1 MIRKKLCY
9 LLLTAAFLTACGGPR
24 SGGAAAPPSDDAKPA
39 YFLPMLPPADLDA
52 AGQQAYLREHYWD
65 RLDFADT
72 LFLRRADSLQML
84 DAFVGYLRIIGPMDG
99 EAMRGLM
106 ARAAQSKPMLTYFY
120 TMAEKV
126 LNDPNSPFR
135 SDELLIPVLETV
147 IASPSFDEY
156 EKMAPAYDLQLAS
169 QNRIGRPANDFRFTL
184 ASGARQSL
192 YGIKAE
198 YTLLFLH
205 NPGCPM
211 CREIMQE
218 LTASPML
225 TELIERGA
233 LRVLALYPDEDLG
246 EWRRHFDEIPASWIN
261 AYDAGCTIEKGRL
274 YSLRAIPALY
284 LLDSQKQVLL
294 KDVTEVAQVE
304 ELIDRRG

>member
-1 MIRKKLCY
+1 MMRKQLFY
-9 LLLTAAFLTACGGPR
+9 LLLLALGMTACGGPR
-24 SGGAAAPPSDDAKPA
+24 SGGSAAADSGDSQPA
-39 YFLPMLPPADLDA
+39 YFLPMLPPAELDV

-72 LFLRRADSLQML
+72 LFLRRVDSLQML
-84 DAFVGYLRIIGPMDG
+84 DAFVGYLQIIGPMDG
-99 EAMRGLM
+99 EAMRGVM
-106 ARAAQSKPMLTYFY
+106 TRAAQSKPMLTYFY

-135 SDELLIPVLETV
+135 SDELFIPVLETV
-147 IASPSFDEY
+147 VASPLFDEY
-156 EKMAPAYDLQLAS
+156 EKMAPAYDLELAG
-169 QNRIGRPANDFRFTL
+169 QNRIGRPANDFRYTL

-192 YGIKAE
+192 YSIRAE

-225 TELIERGA
+225 TEMIERGT

-246 EWRRHFDEIPASWIN
+246 EWRKHFDEIPASWIN
-261 AYDAGCTIEKGRL
+261 GYDAGCTIDKGRL

-284 LLDSQKQVLL
+284 LLDSRKQVLL
-294 KDVTEVAQVE
+294 KDVTDVSLVE
-304 ELIDRRG
+304 EVIDRRS

>member
-1 MIRKKLCY
+1 MIRKQLLY
-9 LLLTAAFLTACGGPR
+9 LLLLALGAACGAPR
-24 SGGAAAPPSDDAKPA
+24 SGGSAAAESGAAKPA
-39 YFLPMLPPADLDA
+39 YFLPMLPPAELDA

-72 LFLRRADSLQML
+72 LFLRRVDSLQML
-84 DAFVGYLRIIGPMDG
+84 DAFVGYLQIIGPMDG
-99 EAMRGLM
+99 EAMRGVM
-106 ARAAQSKPMLTYFY
+106 VRAAQSKPMLTYFY

-135 SDELLIPVLETV
+135 SDELFIPVLETV
-147 IASPSFDEY
+147 VASPLFDEY
-156 EKMAPAYDLQLAS
+156 EKMAPAYDLQLAG

-192 YGIKAE
+192 YGIRAE

-211 CREIMQE
+211 CRDIMKE
-218 LTASPML
+218 LTESPML
-225 TELIERGA
+225 TEMIERGA

-246 EWRRHFDEIPASWIN
+246 EWRSHFDEIPASWIN
-261 AYDAGCTIEKGRL
+261 GYDAGCTIEKGRL

-284 LLDSQKQVLL
+284 LLDSRKQVLL
-294 KDVTEVAQVE
+294 KDVTDVSLVE
-304 ELIDRRG
+304 EMIDRRG

>member
-1 MIRKKLCY
+1 MTLKDTLYLCA
-9 LLLTAAFLTACGGPR
+9 LAAGLVACGGPK
-24 SGGAAAPPSDDAKPA
+24 SGQSGSTGSETAKPA

-65 RLDFADT
+65 RFDFADT
-72 LFLRRADSLQML
+72 LFLRRVDSVQML
-84 DAFVGYLRIIGPMDG
+84 DAFIGYLRVIGPVDS
-99 EAMRGLM
+99 EAMQGLM
-106 ARAAQSKPMLTYFY
+106 ARAARSKPMLNYFY
-120 TMAEKV
+120 GLAEKV

-135 SDELLIPVLETV
+135 SDELFIPVLESV
-147 IASPSFDEY
+147 VASPDFDEY
-156 EKMAPAYDLQLAS
+156 EKMAPAYDLELAR
-169 QNRIGRPANDFRFTL
+169 QNRIGQPANDFHFTL

-192 YGIKAE
+192 YGLKAD

-211 CREIMQE
+211 CREIMKE

-225 TELIERGA
+225 SEMIERGT

-246 EWRRHFDEIPASWIN
+246 EWRKHFDEIPPSWIN
-261 AYDAGCTIEKGRL
+261 AYDAGCTIERGRL
-274 YSLRAIPALY
+274 YSLRAIPSLY
-284 LLDSQKQVLL
+284 LLDAGKKVLL

-304 ELIDRRG
+304 EMIDWLN

>member
-225 TELIERGA
+225 TEMIERRA

-246 EWRRHFDEIPASWIN
+246 EWRRHFDLTIKPA
-261 AYDAGCTIEKGRL
+261 
-274 YSLRAIPALY
+274 
-284 LLDSQKQVLL
+284 
-294 KDVTEVAQVE
+294 
-304 ELIDRRG
+304 

>member
-1 MIRKKLCY
+1 MMRKQLFY
-9 LLLTAAFLTACGGPR
+9 LLLLALGMTACGGPR
-24 SGGAAAPPSDDAKPA
+24 SGGSAAADSGDSKPA
-39 YFLPMLPPADLDA
+39 YFLPMLPPAELDA

-72 LFLRRADSLQML
+72 LFLRRVDSLQML

-99 EAMRGLM
+99 EAMRGVM
-106 ARAAQSKPMLTYFY
+106 TRAAQSKPMLSYFY

-135 SDELLIPVLETV
+135 SDELFIPVLETV
-147 IASPSFDEY
+147 VASPLFDEY
-156 EKMAPAYDLQLAS
+156 EKMAPAYDLQLAG
-169 QNRIGRPANDFRFTL
+169 QNRIGRPANDFRYTL

-192 YGIKAE
+192 YGIRAE

-211 CREIMQE
+211 CRQIMQE

-225 TELIERGA
+225 TEMIERGT

-246 EWRRHFDEIPASWIN
+246 EWRKHFDEIPASWIN
-261 AYDAGCTIEKGRL
+261 GYDAGCTIDKGRF

-284 LLDSQKQVLL
+284 LLDSRKQVLL
-294 KDVTEVAQVE
+294 KDVTDVSLVE
-304 ELIDRRG
+304 EVIDRRS

>member
-1 MIRKKLCY
+1 M
-9 LLLTAAFLTACGGPR
+9 TACGPR
-24 SGGAAAPPSDDAKPA
+24 SGRSAVSESDGAKPA

-52 AGQQAYLREHYWD
+52 GQQQAYLREHYWD
-65 RLDFADT
+65 RFDFSDT
-72 LFLRRADSLQML
+72 LFLRRVDSMQML
-84 DAFVGYLRIIGPMDG
+84 DAFVGYLQIIGPVDG
-99 EAMRGLM
+99 EAMRGVA
-106 ARAAQSKPMLTYFY
+106 ARAAQSKPMLSYFY
-120 TMAEKV
+120 GMAEKV

-147 IASPSFDEY
+147 VASPLFDEY
-156 EKMAPAYDLQLAS
+156 EKMAPGYDLQMAN
-169 QNRIGRPANDFRFTL
+169 QNRIGRPANDFRYTL

-192 YGIKAE
+192 YGVKAD

-211 CREIMQE
+211 CREILRE

-225 TELIERGA
+225 TEMIERGT

-246 EWRRHFDEIPASWIN
+246 EWRKHFDEIPAKWIN
-261 AYDAGCTIEKGRL
+261 AYDAGCTLERERL

-284 LLDSQKQVLL
+284 LLDSEKWVLL
-294 KDVTEVAQVE
+294 KDVTDVPLVE
-304 ELIDRRG
+304 ETIDRRN